1 MAESPP
7 PSWENAKT
15 VALDDFLVAEFH
27 LRGSFHVAQ
36 FRPVVLLAA
45 ICFLYVFAPFPT
57 GKLALF
63 LKLLLNF
70 KQ

>member
-7 PSWENAKT
+7 PSWENAET

-45 ICFLYVFAPFPT
+45 ICFLYVFAPFST
-57 GKLALF
+57 AGLREFYGLRDF
-63 LKLLLNF
+63 F
-70 KQ
+70 SD